1 MPRRPLSP
9 TRRLLVAVAAPLLA
23 IALWSGALHWLFTP
37 DLQRY
42 RADDGISPEAQAM
55 ALRFQELWLDPDIR
69 YGEHDAIRWTNPE
82 WDFMG
87 RTYLVLALANMALR
101 DPAGSDEY
109 LAVID
114 EAIADTV
121 ALEQANG
128 HAYFLMEY
136 AGWDPFQVHP
146 ARSVFVD
153 GEIALMIAAR
163 RMVADDE
170 QLARQHQERIGL
182 MVAQMEQSPVLSA
195 ESYPDECWTFCNTI
209 ALAAIALGDQLDGT
223 DHSSLIDGWLA
234 VAKERLVDPD
244 TGLLVSSYT
253 VDGRHLDGPEG
264 SSIFMAAH
272 SLRVIDPAF
281 ARDQYWR
288 AREELGFSIAG
299 FGFAHEWPRSWRG
312 PVDIDSGPTV
322 PVLGANAGASGQA
335 LVGAAA
341 FGDDEYLEELLASL
355 RLAGF
360 PTRRGDART
369 YAASNHVGDAV
380 ILYALVQG
388 PLWERAT
395 SLPNVV
401 AEVTR

>member
-1 MPRRPLSP
+1 
-9 TRRLLVAVAAPLLA
+9 
-23 IALWSGALHWLFTP
+23 
-37 DLQRY
+37 
-42 RADDGISPEAQAM
+42 
-55 ALRFQELWLDPDIR
+55 
-69 YGEHDAIRWTNPE
+69 
-82 WDFMG
+82 
-87 RTYLVLALANMALR
+87 
-101 DPAGSDEY
+101 
-109 LAVID
+109 
-114 EAIADTV
+114 
-121 ALEQANG
+121 
-128 HAYFLMEY
+128 
-136 AGWDPFQVHP
+136 
-146 ARSVFVD
+146 
-153 GEIALMIAAR
+153 
-163 RMVADDE
+163 
-170 QLARQHQERIGL
+170 

-223 DHSSLIDGWLA
+223 DHSALIDGWLA

-281 ARDQYWR
+281 AEDQYWR
-288 AREELGFSIAG
+288 ARGELGFSIAG
-299 FGFAHEWPRSWRG
+299 FGFAREWPRSWRG

-322 PVLGANAGASGQA
+322 PVIGANAGASGQA

-388 PLWERAT
+388 PLWERAAP
-395 SLPNVV
+395 LPHSV